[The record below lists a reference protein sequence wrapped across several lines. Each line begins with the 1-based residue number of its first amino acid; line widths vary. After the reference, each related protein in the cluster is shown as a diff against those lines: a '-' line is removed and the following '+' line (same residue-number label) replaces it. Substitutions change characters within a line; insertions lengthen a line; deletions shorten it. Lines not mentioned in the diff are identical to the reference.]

1 MPMGFDKAAGAHERL
16 VSRRDVLGAAVG
28 WPLLASASAVGPSVM
43 QSGQTVPSGRADV
56 AGTSRLSIGLVSRH
70 VQWTSLE
77 AAVDLAAEAGFDAIE
92 WNVRAGGHVSPER
105 VAEDLPRA
113 VERTRKAGM
122 AVTMITT
129 SIQDSQS
136 RHAESILRTMQ
147 ALGIRYYRG
156 GEYFRYDYAV
166 PQTTQLEALRQRIAT
181 LVPLNERFGTTW
193 AYHTHSAP
201 GMIGGNVWDIVSVI
215 RGLDP
220 ARIALNYDT
229 GHTTVRGGNGW
240 LDDARLAEPFVACLA
255 VKDVRWQQGP
265 RGWRAEFVPIGEG
278 QVDFAAVARF
288 LKASRF
294 SGPVNIHYEHNGLLG
309 SDVGKWT
316 LDMPRERFL
325 AIVRQDLSRVRTA
338 LA

>member
-1 MPMGFDKAAGAHERL
+1 MVPKNVSTEPPRL
-16 VSRRDVLGAAVG
+16 LSRRDVLGAAAG
-28 WPLLASASAVGPSVM
+28 WPLMASVASAEGGTLSQAGQPAGAGSAATP
-43 QSGQTVPSGRADV
+43 
-56 AGTSRLSIGLVSRH
+56 RLSIGLVSRH
-70 VQWTSLE
+70 VQWTSLD
-77 AAVDLAAEAGFDAIE
+77 AAIDLAAEAGFDAIE
-92 WNVRAGGHVSPER
+92 WNVRSGGHILPER

-113 VERTRKAGM
+113 VERTRKAGL

-136 RHAESILRTMQ
+136 PHAESILRTMQ

-166 PQTTQLEALRQRIAT
+166 PQATQLEALRARIASLLT
-181 LVPLNERFGTTW
+181 LNERYGTTW

-201 GMIGGNVWDIVSVI
+201 GMIGGNVWDIVSVL
-215 RGLDP
+215 RGFDP
-220 ARIALNYDT
+220 ARMALNYDT
-229 GHTTVRGGNGW
+229 GHTTVRGGTGW
-240 LDDARLAEPFVACLA
+240 IDDARLAEPYMACLA

-278 QVDFAAVARF
+278 QVDFAAIARF
-288 LKASRF
+288 LKTSRF
-294 SGPVNIHYEHNGLLG
+294 NGPVNIHYEHNGLLG

-316 LDMPRERFL
+316 LDMPRDRFL
-325 AIVRQDLSRVRTA
+325 AIVRQDLSRVRAA

>member
-1 MPMGFDKAAGAHERL
+1 MFPTTGSADAERL
-16 VSRRDVLGAAVG
+16 LSRRDVLGMAPV
-28 WPLLASASAVGPSVM
+28 WPLLASVASAAGHGGS
-43 QSGQTVPSGRADV
+43 QTAPP
-56 AGTSRLSIGLVSRH
+56 AGTTSATATRLSVGLVSRH

-77 AAVDLAAEAGFDAIE
+77 EAVDLAAEAGFDAIE
-92 WNVRAGGHVSPER
+92 WNVRSGGHVLPER
-105 VAEDLPRA
+105 VADDLPRA
-113 VERTRKAGM
+113 VERTRKAGL

-136 RHAESILRTMQ
+136 PHAESILRTMQ

-166 PQTTQLEALRQRIAT
+166 PQTIQLDALRPRIAS
-181 LVPLNERFGTTW
+181 LLALNERYGTTW

-229 GHTTVRGGNGW
+229 GHTTVRGGTGW
-240 LDDARLAEPFVACLA
+240 IDDARLAEPYLACLA

-278 QVDFAAVARF
+278 QVDFAAIARF
-288 LKASRF
+288 LKATRF
-294 SGPVNIHYEHNGLLG
+294 GGPVNIHYEHNGLLG
-309 SDVGKWT
+309 SDVGTWT
-316 LDMPRERFL
+316 LDMSRDRFL
-325 AIVRQDLSRVRTA
+325 AIVRQDLTRVREA

>member
-1 MPMGFDKAAGAHERL
+1 MMPPAPNRAVPAAAGL
-16 VSRRDVLGAAVG
+16 SRRALLGLAAAWPLTGIAGAAPVSQG
-28 WPLLASASAVGPSVM
+28 QGMPPGPAATAA
-43 QSGQTVPSGRADV
+43 QA
-56 AGTSRLSIGLVSRH
+56 SRLPVGLVSRH

-77 AAVDLAAEAGFDAIE
+77 HAVDLAAEAGFDAIE
-92 WNVRAGGHVSPER
+92 WNVRAGGHVLPER
-105 VAEDLPRA
+105 VEQELPKA
-113 VERTRKAGM
+113 VERTRKAGL

-129 SIQDSQS
+129 AIQDSQS
-136 RHAESILRTMQ
+136 PHAEAILRTMQ
-147 ALGIRYYRG
+147 GLGIRFYRG

-166 PQTTQLEALRQRIAT
+166 PQATQLEALRPRIAS
-181 LVPLNERFGTTW
+181 LLALNEKYGTTW

-229 GHTTVRGGNGW
+229 GHTTVRGGTGW
-240 LDDARLAEPFVACLA
+240 IDDARLAEPYLACLA
-255 VKDVRWQQGP
+255 VKDVRWQQTP
-265 RGWRAEFVPIGEG
+265 RGWRSEFVPIGEG
-278 QVDFAAVARF
+278 QVDFAAISRF
-288 LKASRF
+288 LKAIRF

-309 SDVGKWT
+309 TDVGKWT

-325 AIVRQDLSRVRTA
+325 DIVRQDLTRVRAA